1 MRLGLVI
8 ASIALILDQ
17 ISKYWILTVYDL
29 PAKASVEILPFFSL
43 TMVWNKGISLGL
55 FQAGSDIARWA
66 LVAVTAIVTVFLFFW
81 LAKAQAKVLKIALGL
96 VIGGALGN
104 IIDRIHLGAV
114 ADFIHLHGFGYSFY
128 VFNVAD
134 AAITVGVALLLL
146 DAYFLSGKK
155 DKPLEN

>member
-8 ASIALILDQ
+8 AAIALILDQ
-17 ISKYWILTVYDL
+17 LSKYWILAIYDL
-29 PAKASVEILPFFSL
+29 PQKTSVEILPFFSL

-55 FQAGSDIARWA
+55 FQAGSDVARWA
-66 LVAVTAIVTVFLFFW
+66 LVAVTAIVTVFLVFW
-81 LAKAQAKVLKIALGL
+81 LAKAQAKLLKIALGL

-134 AAITVGVALLLL
+134 AAISVGVGLLLL

-155 DKPLEN
+155 DKPQEN